1 MSNLLK
7 NKESTK
13 EPISIMKKTTDRKES
28 VYITEPKP
36 MFDAY
41 KVSSG
46 QLTTRVTKLPS
57 LSRTGTLVPPSMSK
71 KSSQ

>member
-7 NKESTK
+7 NKESAR
-13 EPISIMKKTTDRKES
+13 EPISIMKKTSDRKKES

-36 MFDAY
+36 MFDSY

-71 KSSQ
+71 KSS